1 MRRYVT
7 LLAIAAIA
15 SPASADV
22 KVYKNDNLPT
32 SGGFGQIACQAG
44 FVSNEIGASV
54 YTVPAGDGLVMLIE
68 NSWWVCDGSGLGLA
82 QSRPMQS
89 LVYAGGFPNPGSAI
103 YTSPQLS
110 SQVGFLNLWPVVDAG
125 LTFSAGQSFTVGTKL
140 LPGNLFQNFATLATD
155 TNGCQAGKNLIFA
168 VPGGWTDACSF
179 GVSGD
184 MFVRTKV
191 VTNGPIVYGSG
202 LAGTNGVPQIG
213 FGGGPWYVGNDGFFI
228 KCTSVK
234 PNSPGLIGISAG
246 TASIPLFGGTLLIDP
261 LGVLYFTAISDAG
274 GVATTAAGLPNDP
287 NLVDKHVYFQYG
299 FFDLGAPQAIS
310 LSAGLDLEIS
320 ANQ

>member
-1 MRRYVT
+1 MLRPAI
-7 LLAIAAIA
+7 LLSVAVLAAA
-15 SPASADV
+15 AAADV
-22 KVYKNDNLPT
+22 KVYKNDSLPVI
-32 SGGFGQIACQAG
+32 GGFGQIACQAG

-54 YTVPAGDGLVMLIE
+54 YTVPAGDGLVMLLE
-68 NSWWVCDGSGLGLA
+68 NSWWVCDGSGFGLA
-82 QSRPMQS
+82 QARPMQS
-89 LVYAGGFPNPGSAI
+89 LVYPGGFPNPGTAI

-110 SQVGFLNLWPVVDAG
+110 GQVGFLNLWPVSDAE
-125 LTFSAGQSFTVGTKL
+125 LMFNAGQTFTIGTKL
-140 LPGNLFQNFATLATD
+140 LNGTIFQNFATLATD
-155 TNGCQAGKNLIFA
+155 TSGCQANKNLIFA

-191 VTNGPIVYGSG
+191 LTNGPVVYGTG

-213 FGGGPWYVGNDGFFI
+213 FGGGPWYVGNDGFFV

-234 PNSPGLIGISAG
+234 PNAPGLVGISTG

-261 LGVLYFTAISDAG
+261 LGVFYFTAIADAG
-274 GVATTAAGLPNDP
+274 GVASNAAGLPNDP
-287 NLVDKHVYFQYG
+287 NLINQHIYFQYG
-299 FFDLGAPQAIS
+299 FLDVGAPQAIS
-310 LSAGLDLEIS
+310 LSAGLDLKIS